1 MTTCSK
7 GDTAAAEEVSAVLAA
22 AGANGAMPLHGVMHA
37 GAVLD
42 SKVIANISAASIR
55 AEFAGKQAENF
66 SSCAARSANSNASA
80 KAMHFDSPALMRLP
94 LMPCCA
100 GKVYGAQHLLQL
112 SAQAALS
119 MFQLFS
125 SLAAFSG
132 AAGQA
137 SYAAANGTLDAWA
150 HDSQV
155 RSMTLHR

>member
-1 MTTCSK
+1 MKQQHQEHCVRWAGLHPLALCS
-7 GDTAAAEEVSAVLAA
+7 LC
-22 AGANGAMPLHGVMHA
+22 N
-37 GAVLD
+37 
-42 SKVIANISAASIR
+42 
-55 AEFAGKQAENF
+55 
-66 SSCAARSANSNASA
+66 
-80 KAMHFDSPALMRLP
+80 
-94 LMPCCA
+94 A